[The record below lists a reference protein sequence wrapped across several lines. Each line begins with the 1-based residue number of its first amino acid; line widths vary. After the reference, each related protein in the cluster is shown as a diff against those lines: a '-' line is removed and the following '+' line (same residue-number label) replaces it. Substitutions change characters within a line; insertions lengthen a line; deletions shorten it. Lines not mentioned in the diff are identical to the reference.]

1 MSKIA
6 VLGSTGSIGIQA
18 VDILKD
24 NELGLVADTLV
35 AHSNTTLLLEQ
46 VKMLDPK
53 NVGIIDSLAAT
64 PEVLAM
70 LKGRNVAVGEDA
82 YDLCRY
88 ADTILYCLVGTD
100 GIKALDKF
108 ITSGNRIA
116 LANKE
121 CLVSAGEILM
131 GKAQEGQILPVD
143 SEHSAIWQCLR
154 MGKRSD
160 VAEII
165 LTASGGRYY
174 NYSSEELK
182 RISYGEAVRHPNWR
196 MGEKISVDSATMM
209 NKALEIIEARWLF
222 STKKIDY
229 VVHPE
234 SIIHSLVRFA
244 DGSLAAQM
252 SLPNMKLPI
261 SAALAYPNRV
271 KGAVADFD
279 FSKPLTF
286 INKRED
292 VFFAPS
298 LARFCLDKG
307 GSSGAVLDGANEGA
321 VRLFKEGKIA
331 FTDIAEIV
339 RDRLAKAEILKN
351 ASLDDIIMQHN
362 EIRDKVLRI
371 KEKA

>member
-1 MSKIA
+1 MRKIA

-18 VDILKD
+18 VDILKE
-24 NELGLVADTLV
+24 NELGLVADTIV

-46 VKMLDPK
+46 VRMLDPK
-53 NVGIIDSLAAT
+53 NVGIIDSSAAT

-70 LKGRNVAVGEDA
+70 LKGRNVAVGDEA
-82 YDLCRY
+82 YDLCLC

-108 ITSGNRIA
+108 ITSGKRIA

-174 NYSSEELK
+174 NYSIEELK
-182 RISYGEAVRHPNWR
+182 RISYDEAVRHPNWK
-196 MGEKISVDSATMM
+196 MGAKISVDSATMM

-222 STKKIDY
+222 STKNIDY

-234 SIIHSLVRFA
+234 SIIHSLVRFV

-261 SAALAYPNRV
+261 SAALAYPDRV
-271 KGAVADFD
+271 KGAIADFD
-279 FSKPLTF
+279 FGKPLTF
-286 INKRED
+286 IKKRED
-292 VFFAPS
+292 VFFAPL
-298 LARFCLDKG
+298 LAKFCLDKG

-339 RDRLAKAEILKN
+339 RDLLAKAEILKN
-351 ASLDDIIMQHN
+351 ASLDDFIMQHN
-362 EIRDKVLRI
+362 EIRDKALRI